1 MAPNE
6 GDGGG
11 GKGMSSF
18 AKLLVLVFFGIAAGV
33 AFNEWSA
40 TLPKTV
46 GGPGQVFSL
55 LDLKSYGV
63 GLVAGILLWQIGS
76 VPWGQLP
83 GRFRQYLLSKT
94 HIYQFAMIGAA
105 CVLVLIYF

>member
-1 MAPNE
+1 MAPGD

-11 GKGMSSF
+11 SKGMSSF
-18 AKLLVLVFFGIAAGV
+18 AKLLVLVFFGMAVGV

-46 GGPGQVFSL
+46 GGPGQALSR
-55 LDLKSYGV
+55 LDLQSYGV
-63 GLVAGILLWQIGS
+63 GLVAGMLLWQIGI
-76 VPWGQLP
+76 VPWGELP
-83 GRFRQYLLSKT
+83 GRFRQYLLAKT
-94 HIYQFAMIGAA
+94 RIYQFAVIGAA

>member
-11 GKGMSSF
+11 SKGMSSV
-18 AKLLVLVFFGIAAGV
+18 AKLFVLVFFGVVAGV

-46 GGPGQVFSL
+46 GGPGQPL
-55 LDLKSYGV
+55 ARLDLQSYGV
-63 GLVAGILLWQIGS
+63 GLIAGILLWQIGS
-76 VPWGQLP
+76 VPWGELP
-83 GRFRQYLLSKT
+83 GRVRHYLLSKT